1 MSAQLRHE
9 TAVREEMIW
18 KNISAQNCSRVFSPK
33 NARRHL
39 TTSLW
44 SANVMMRSW
53 PGEDVV
59 PRREPL
65 MFTHEFDLSRRCA
78 FGKCAVFNPLQT
90 QSLSLCSAVC
100 FPLHSFAASSFSSS
114 LAVAPPPPRPM
125 QVYSRWTSLS
135 WTRSA
140 PPPFLPDAQDFQIPP
155 SLTQSE
161 HRAGCPFPGPAGCLR
176 LMWGC

>member
-59 PRREPL
+59 PRREQL

-100 FPLHSFAASSFSSS
+100 FPFTLS
-114 LAVAPPPPRPM
+114 LLLLSPPPSQSHPPP

-140 PPPFLPDAQDFQIPP
+140 PPPFLPNAQDFQIPP